1 MTNQQHRNNKNKN
14 KNKGGKGDYKPE
26 DNAAVKFLR
35 SNLED
40 LLNMKESKQL
50 NTLINHISNYVK
62 TMGRDITAS
71 QLRNIFAKVKKLK
84 KLNELHM
91 LRPQLAYISGRL
103 SHKQTNAKE
112 FLKLLD
118 EVIQKANDDRHVK
131 GFSQFFE
138 AVVAYHKSHHSSN

>member
-1 MTNQQHRNNKNKN
+1 MAKQYDRHNKHR
-14 KNKGGKGDYKPE
+14 GGKDNNKPE
-26 DNAAVKFLR
+26 DNPSVKFLR
-35 SNLED
+35 ANLED
-40 LLNMKESKQL
+40 LLNMKESNQL
-50 NTLINHISNYVK
+50 NVLINHISDYVK
-62 TMGRDITAS
+62 VMGKDITAS

-103 SHKQTNAKE
+103 GNRQDNAKE

-118 EVIQKANDDRHVK
+118 EVIQKADDDQHVR

-138 AVVAYHKSHHSSN
+138 AIVAYHKSHHSSN

>member
-1 MTNQQHRNNKNKN
+1 MANQHRNNR
-14 KNKGGKGDYKPE
+14 NKGGKNYSKPE
-26 DNAAVKFLR
+26 ENKAVKFLR
-35 SNLED
+35 DNMDD

-50 NTLINHISNYVK
+50 NTLINHISDYVK
-62 TMGRDITAS
+62 AMGKDITSS

-103 SHKQTNAKE
+103 SNRQIDAKE

-118 EVIQKANDDRHVK
+118 EVIQKATEEHHVR

-138 AVVAYHKSHHSSN
+138 SVVAYHKSHHSSN